1 MSSQGNCDVETGSD
15 SWNFRF
21 LACLALLI
29 LRCIHNVICLG
40 FSFLLFKKGNYSEF
54 ELTWSWGSSRLRK
67 GLYLNT
73 LYISSVQFS
82 HSVVSNSLWRHGLQH
97 ARLPCPSSTPGA
109 CSNSCSSSW
118 WCHPTISS
126 SVVPFSSCPQSFPAS
141 GSYPMSWLFPSGGQT
156 I

>member
-67 GLYLNT
+67 SLYLNT

-82 HSVVSNSLWRHGLQH
+82 HSVVSDSLRPQWTAARQASLSIANSRSLL
-97 ARLPCPSSTPGA
+97 
-109 CSNSCSSSW
+109 NSCPLSQ

-126 SVVPFSSCPQSFPAS
+126 SVVPTPPTFNLSQHQ
-141 GSYPMSWLFPSGGQT
+141 GLFK
-156 I
+156 

>member
-67 GLYLNT
+67 SLYLNT

-82 HSVVSNSLWRHGLQH
+82 HSVVSDSLRPQWTAARQASLSITNSRSLL
-97 ARLPCPSSTPGA
+97 
-109 CSNSCSSSW
+109 NSCPLSQ

-126 SVVPFSSCPQSFPAS
+126 SVVPTPPTFNLSQHQ
-141 GSYPMSWLFPSGGQT
+141 GLFK
-156 I
+156 

>member
-82 HSVVSNSLWRHGLQH
+82 HSVVSDSLRPQWTAARQASLSITNSRSLL
-97 ARLPCPSSTPGA
+97 
-109 CSNSCSSSW
+109 NSCPLSQ

-126 SVVPFSSCPQSFPAS
+126 SVVPTPPTFNLSQHQ
-141 GSYPMSWLFPSGGQT
+141 GLFK
-156 I
+156 

>member
-82 HSVVSNSLWRHGLQH
+82 HSVVSDSLRPQWTAARQASLSIANSRSLL
-97 ARLPCPSSTPGA
+97 
-109 CSNSCSSSW
+109 NSCPLSQ

-126 SVVPFSSCPQSFPAS
+126 SVVPTPPTFNLSQHQ
-141 GSYPMSWLFPSGGQT
+141 GLFK
-156 I
+156 